1 MLLQWTVPNLTTA
14 QLRGGDRALLKQPI
28 TLVVVL
34 LASSCAAVAR
44 GEGAQLDAAARTP
57 TEYVAQLP
65 PEPLPRPENDD
76 PDALTLAE
84 VEGLA
89 LAFNPTLA
97 EAAARVRAARG
108 EQLQVGLPPNPTYGY
123 MAGEMGNE
131 GAAGQQGLVVGQEF
145 IRGNKLGLNR
155 AVAGREAQRLEQE
168 FAAQERRVLTDVR
181 IAYYE
186 SFLAQQ
192 RFELSRNLQNIGQ
205 RAVETAG
212 ALVEAQEGRQT
223 DLLQAEIEG
232 QRAGVAL
239 IQSESNLRGAWRRL
253 TALVGQQDMEIQ
265 PLTADLSVLRWESP
279 WDETL
284 AQLMRE
290 SPEVAEAQANVDRAR
305 AALARACAEPIP
317 DISAQASVQYD
328 DSTSD
333 TVAGAQVTLP
343 LPLWNRN
350 QGGIAK
356 AQAELVAARRRLEGV
371 ERRLQHE
378 LAEQFQRY
386 ETARA
391 RVDAL
396 QGGILNRAQQNLELT
411 VEGYRAGEL
420 AFLDFLIVQRTYFQ
434 VNLEYLSA
442 LGDLNESVQMLSGLL
457 LADAYNVNDR

>member
-1 MLLQWTVPNLTTA
+1 
-14 QLRGGDRALLKQPI
+14 
-28 TLVVVL
+28 
-34 LASSCAAVAR
+34 
-44 GEGAQLDAAARTP
+44 
-57 TEYVAQLP
+57 
-65 PEPLPRPENDD
+65 
-76 PDALTLAE
+76 
-84 VEGLA
+84 
-89 LAFNPTLA
+89 
-97 EAAARVRAARG
+97 
-108 EQLQVGLPPNPTYGY
+108 
-123 MAGEMGNE
+123 
-131 GAAGQQGLVVGQEF
+131 
-145 IRGNKLGLNR
+145 
-155 AVAGREAQRLEQE
+155 VAGREAQRLEQE

>member
-1 MLLQWTVPNLTTA
+1 LVV
-14 QLRGGDRALLKQPI
+14 ALL
-28 TLVVVL
+28 TS
-34 LASSCAAVAR
+34 ACAAVGQGQ
-44 GEGAQLDAAARTP
+44 GEEGGETARTP
-57 TEYVAQLP
+57 TEYVAQLQ
-65 PEPLPRPENDD
+65 PEPLPRPEEELA
-76 PDALTLAE
+76 ALTLAE

-123 MAGEMGNE
+123 MAGEIGNE

-155 AVAGREAQRLEQE
+155 AVASREAQRLEQE

-186 SFLAQQ
+186 AYLAQ
-192 RFELSRNLQNIGQ
+192 RRLELSRNLQAIGE
-205 RAVETAG
+205 RAVDTAG
-212 ALVEAQEGRQT
+212 ALVEAQEGRRT

-232 QRAGVAL
+232 QRAGAAL
-239 IQSESNLRGAWRRL
+239 LQSESNLRGAWRRL
-253 TALVGQQDMEIQ
+253 TALVGQQDMAERS
-265 PLTADLSVLRWESP
+265 LTVDLSALRWQSP
-279 WDETL
+279 WNETL
-284 AQLMRE
+284 VQLMRE
-290 SPEVAEAQANVDRAR
+290 SPEVAEAEANVDRAR

-333 TVAGAQVTLP
+333 TIAGAQVTLP

-356 AQAELVAARRRLEGV
+356 AQADLVAARRRLEGV
-371 ERRLQHE
+371 QRRLQFD

-386 ETARA
+386 ETALA

-396 QGGILNRAQQNLELT
+396 QGGILGRAQQNLELT

-420 AFLDFLIVQRTYFQ
+420 AFLDFLTVQRTYFQ

-442 LGDLNESVQMLSGLL
+442 LGDLNESVQMLHGLL
-457 LADAYNVNDR
+457 LAGSYNESGR